1 MRKAPMISVIMS
13 IYNQW
18 NKEYLRDAIMSVLG
32 QTFTDFEF
40 IIYND
45 GSDESVCQHLQT
57 YADLDSRITII
68 NNPVNH
74 GLAYSLNTCID
85 VAKGKYLA
93 RMDDDDICEP
103 NRFQVQVDYLEEH
116 PEISFV
122 GCNAKLINKD
132 GVWGHRTMPENPG
145 KNAFLKYSPYIHPT
159 VMIRRNIFEN
169 ESAYRSSK
177 ETWRCEDYELFMRLL
192 QLGYRGYNI
201 QQELFCYREDRAS
214 YKKRKMKY
222 RIDEMRLRYRNFS
235 TMGTLYPLGWLY
247 VIRPVVAGCMPSW
260 MILGA
265 KRLQQLLW
273 NVRGK
278 KLEREITA
286 ISRDVEERLDVVSDL
301 RTIV

>member
-1 MRKAPMISVIMS
+1 MRKVPMISVIMS

-18 NKEYLRDAIMSVLG
+18 NMEYLRDAIMSVLG

-45 GSDESVCQHLQT
+45 GSDESICRHLQT
-57 YADLDSRITII
+57 YAELDSRIRII

-103 NRFQVQVDYLEEH
+103 NRFQVQIDYLERH

-132 GVWGHRTMPENPG
+132 GVWGHRRMPENPE
-145 KNAFLKYSPYIHPT
+145 KQSFLKFSPYIHPT
-159 VMIRRNIFEN
+159 VMIRRDIFEN
-169 ESAYRSSK
+169 QSAYRSSK
-177 ETWRCEDYELFMRLL
+177 ETWRCEDYELFMRLM

-201 QQELFCYREDRAS
+201 QQELFCYREDCAS

-235 TMGTLYPLGWLY
+235 AMGMLSPMGWLY
-247 VIRPVVAGCMPSW
+247 VIRPVIAGCVPSW
-260 MILGA
+260 MILGV
-265 KRLQQLLW
+265 KKIGHQLE
-273 NVRGK
+273 NIRGK
-278 KLEREITA
+278 HVEEEITT

-301 RTIV
+301 RKIV